1 MKFLFGILFFF
12 FFSHKCCFLSSHNFS
27 QIKLDKSIVSQILKI
42 NLELDK
48 SIVSQILKINLESVL
63 VLEIYLKGYNFIFS

>member
-12 FFSHKCCFLSSHNFS
+12 FFVHKCCFLSSHNFS
-27 QIKLDKSIVSQILKI
+27 QIK
-42 NLELDK
+42 LDK

>member
-1 MKFLFGILFFF
+1 MKFLFGILLFFF
-12 FFSHKCCFLSSHNFS
+12 VHKCCFLSWHNFS
-27 QIKLDKSIVSQILKI
+27 QIK
-42 NLELDK
+42 LDK

>member
-12 FFSHKCCFLSSHNFS
+12 FFFHKCCFLSSHNFS
-27 QIKLDKSIVSQILKI
+27 QIK
-42 NLELDK
+42 LDK